1 MIEQINQQNIGQQY
15 DLKLSIN
22 GIQVPTTNILSSVMR
37 EWIFDRTVTLE
48 CVIMDTGTFVE
59 LSPIYDE
66 SPVFIEFSK
75 NNEPDKVQMVFLIN
89 ASEVDRTMADNGMVY
104 IIKFVALQR
113 TNDYFYPIKTKS
125 YKNQTTSDV
134 FAQIA
139 SNAGVTFVKE
149 IEAKDNQIWVQS
161 NSCDYSF
168 GHHLIKRSFVNS
180 EDRPLFYFNR
190 KNEAVFSSIKTK
202 CAPLPKFIAV
212 NNDQAF
218 LDNGND
224 NVIKELKQVLG
235 KDTKVLY
242 YKTDIS
248 YKDISSIFNKQNGY
262 GIDFTYFDLKNFF
275 EYQLS
280 FSFAPMTQYS
290 KLNKNNAKKFVNGLT
305 YNTLSKNC
313 HENYLL
319 AKSQNMMI
327 DQMFFGSY
335 LQMSINPELS
345 LHIGDKISVIIYDN
359 LSRMKNGPTMI
370 DKVNS
375 GAYIVGGISHDIKK
389 DSLYTMNLT
398 LFRGGINSSDIEGIE
413 TPLLEG
419 NSK

>member
-1 MIEQINQQNIGQQY
+1 MIEQISQQNIGQQY

-22 GIQVPTTNILSSVMR
+22 GIQVPTTNILSSVLK
-37 EWIFDRTVTLE
+37 EWIFDRIVTLE

-66 SPVFIEFSK
+66 SPVTIEFSK
-75 NNEPDKVQMVFLIN
+75 NNEPDKVQMDFCIN
-89 ASEVDRTMADNGMVY
+89 VTDVERTLADNGMVY
-104 IIKFVALQR
+104 MIRFIALQK

-125 YKNQTTSDV
+125 YRNQTTSDV
-134 FAQIA
+134 FSQI
-139 SNAGVTFVKE
+139 SNNAGVKFIKE

-190 KNEAVFSSIKTK
+190 NNQAVFTSIKTK
-202 CAPLPKFIAV
+202 CDTKAKFIAV
-212 NNDQAF
+212 NNDYAF

-224 NVIKELKQVLG
+224 NVLMEIKDAISNG
-235 KDTKVLY
+235 TKILY

-248 YKDISSIFNKQNGY
+248 YKDISPVFNKTNGY
-262 GIDFTYFDLKNFF
+262 GIDFTYFDFRNFYD
-275 EYQLS
+275 YQLS
-280 FSFAPMTQYS
+280 FPFAPLTKYTKQ
-290 KLNKNNAKKFVNGLT
+290 NKNNVGKFVNGLT

-335 LQMSINPELS
+335 LQMSINPDLS
-345 LHIGDKISVIIYDN
+345 LNIGDKISVIIYDN
-359 LSRMKNGPTMI
+359 LSRMKQGPTMI

-375 GAYIVGGISHDIKK
+375 GDYIVGGISHDIKK

-398 LFRGGINSSDIEGIE
+398 LFRGGVNSSDTDGVSTE
-413 TPLLEG
+413 LLE
-419 NSK
+419 NIYR

>member
-1 MIEQINQQNIGQQY
+1 MIEQINQKNIGQQY

-22 GIQVPTTNILSSVMR
+22 GIQVPTSNILSSVLK
-37 EWIFDRTVTLE
+37 EWIFDRIVTLE

-66 SPVFIEFSK
+66 SPVTIEFSK
-75 NNEPDKVQMVFLIN
+75 NNEPDKVQMDFCIN
-89 ASEVDRTMADNGMVY
+89 VTEVERTLADNGMVY
-104 IIKFVALQR
+104 MIRFIALQK

-125 YKNQTTSDV
+125 YRNQTTSDV
-134 FAQIA
+134 FSQICN
-139 SNAGVTFVKE
+139 NAGVTFIKE
-149 IEAKDNQIWVQS
+149 IEAKDNQIWIQS

-168 GHHLIKRSFVNS
+168 GHHLIKRSFVNY

-190 KNEAVFSSIKTK
+190 NNQAVFTSIKTK
-202 CAPLPKFIAV
+202 CDTKAKFIAI
-212 NNDQAF
+212 NNDYAF

-224 NVIKELKQVLG
+224 NVLMEIKDAISNG
-235 KDTKVLY
+235 TKILY

-248 YKDISSIFNKQNGY
+248 YKDISPVFNKTNGY
-262 GIDFTYFDLKNFF
+262 GIDFTYFDLRNFF

-280 FSFAPMTQYS
+280 FPFAPLTKYTKQ
-290 KLNKNNAKKFVNGLT
+290 NKNNVGKFVNGLT

-335 LQMSINPELS
+335 LQMSINPDLS
-345 LHIGDKISVIIYDN
+345 LNIGDKISVIIYDN
-359 LSRMKNGPTMI
+359 LSRMKQGPTMI

-375 GAYIVGGISHDIKK
+375 GDYIVGGISHDIKK
-389 DSLYTMNLT
+389 DSLYTMNLI
-398 LFRGGINSSDIEGIE
+398 LFRGGVNSSDTDGVSTE
-413 TPLLEG
+413 LLEG
-419 NSK
+419 KA

>member
-15 DLKLSIN
+15 DLKLSIH
-22 GIQVPTTNILSSVMR
+22 GIQVPTSNVLSSVLR
-37 EWIFDRTVTLE
+37 EWIFDRIVTLE
-48 CVIMDTGTFVE
+48 CMIMDTGTFVE

-66 SPVFIEFSK
+66 SPVLIEFSK
-75 NNEPDKVQMVFLIN
+75 NNEPDKIQMEFRIN
-89 ASEVDRTMADNGMVY
+89 ATEVERTMADNGGVY
-104 IIKFVALQR
+104 IIKFVALQK

-134 FAQIA
+134 FLEIA
-139 SNAGVTFVKE
+139 NNAGVKFIKE
-149 IEAKDNQIWVQS
+149 IDAKDNQIWVQS
-161 NSCDYSF
+161 NACDYSF

-190 KNEAVFSSIKTK
+190 RNEAVFSSIKTK
-202 CAPLPKFIAV
+202 CSTKSKFIAI
-212 NNDQAF
+212 NNDYAF

-224 NVIKELKQVLG
+224 NVIKELKQTLG
-235 KDTKVLY
+235 NDVKILY
-242 YKTDIS
+242 YKTDIT
-248 YKDISSIFNKQNGY
+248 YKDISSIFNKKNGY
-262 GIDFTYFDLKNFF
+262 GINFTYFDLKNFF

-280 FSFAPMTQYS
+280 FSFSPLTKYS
-290 KLNKNNAKKFVNGLT
+290 KQNKNNSKKFVNGLT

-319 AKSQNMMI
+319 AKTQNLMI

-345 LHIGDKISVIIYDN
+345 LNLGDKISVIVYDN
-359 LSRMKNGPTMI
+359 LSRMKNGPVMI

-375 GAYIVGGISHDIKK
+375 GEYIVGGISHDIKK

-398 LFRGGINSSDIEGIE
+398 LFRGGINSSDITGIE

>member
-22 GIQVPTTNILSSVMR
+22 GIQVPTSNVLSSVLR
-37 EWIFDRTVTLE
+37 EWIFDRIVTLE

-66 SPVFIEFSK
+66 SPVTIEFSK
-75 NNEPDKVQMVFLIN
+75 NNEPDKIQMEFCIN
-89 ASEVDRTMADNGMVY
+89 ASEVERTMADNGMVY
-104 IIKFVALQR
+104 IIKFVALQN
-113 TNDYFYPIKTKS
+113 TTDYFYPIKTKS
-125 YKNQTTSDV
+125 FKNQSTSDV
-134 FAQIA
+134 FSQIA
-139 SNAGVTFVKE
+139 NNSGVKFVKE
-149 IEAKDNQIWVQS
+149 IEAKDNQIWIQS
-161 NSCDYSF
+161 NACDYSF
-168 GHHLIKRSFVNS
+168 GYHLIKRSFVNN

-190 KNEAVFSSIKTK
+190 NNEAVFSSIKTK
-202 CAPLPKFIAV
+202 CSTKSKFVAI
-212 NNDQAF
+212 NNDHAF

-224 NVIKELKQVLG
+224 NVIKEMKQSFG
-235 KDTKVLY
+235 EDSKFLY

-280 FSFAPMTQYS
+280 FSFAPLTKYS
-290 KLNKNNAKKFVNGLT
+290 KQNKNNSKKFTNGLT

-313 HENYLL
+313 HDNYLL

-345 LHIGDKISVIIYDN
+345 LNLGDKITVVVYDN
-359 LSRMKNGPTMI
+359 LSRMKNGPVMI

-375 GAYIVGGISHDIKK
+375 GDYIVGGISHDIKK

-398 LFRGGINSSDIEGIE
+398 LFRGGINSSDTTGIE